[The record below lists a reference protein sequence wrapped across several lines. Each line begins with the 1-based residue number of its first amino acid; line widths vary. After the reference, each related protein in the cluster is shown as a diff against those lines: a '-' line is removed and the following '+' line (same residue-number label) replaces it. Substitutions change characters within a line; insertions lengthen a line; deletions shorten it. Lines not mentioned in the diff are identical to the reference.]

1 MSRKNMK
8 LLFVLI
14 VLVLIVSI
22 GKETYALFT
31 SNINS
36 TVQKYSTGTLNLS
49 YSNASIN
56 LTNTYPMSDTEGMSM
71 DNISITI
78 TNTGT
83 LTYKFDVILNPSS
96 GSTLG
101 TSLIKVSIDNN
112 TPALLSTNSNT
123 IIEDVILNPGASRTF
138 TLRTWIVDTASST
151 EVLGKIFKA
160 DIVSEGIAVKSMNN
174 SNGVV
179 LAG

>member
-1 MSRKNMK
+1 MSRKNMR

-36 TVQKYSTGTLNLS
+36 TVQKYSTGTLSLS
-49 YSNASIN
+49 YSNTSIN
-56 LTNTYPMSDTEGMSM
+56 LTNTYPMSDTEGMNM
-71 DNISITI
+71 DSIAITI
-78 TNTGT
+78 VNSGT
-83 LTYKFDVILNPSS
+83 LTYKFDVILNPTS
-96 GSTLG
+96 GSTLD
-101 TSLIKVSIDNN
+101 TSLIKVSVDDN

-138 TLRTWIVDTASST
+138 TLRAWIVDTASST
-151 EVLGKIFKA
+151 TVLGKIFKA